1 MTVTIH
7 PNGKIDGIN
16 NTNFNGSLSA
26 GHVVQTVFVNYLNNN
41 SSLVTEISS
50 TSYTDIGVNIDITP
64 KFANSILIARVS
76 DNTVSHPFPP
86 IPICAPH
93 VANVNAGSSTVR
105 VCGLPIARKGDSAD
119 AGAMT
124 QGSSN
129 VFSG

>member
-1 MTVTIH
+1 MPAVSRK
-7 PNGKIDGIN
+7 GD
-16 NTNFNGSLSA
+16 SLSTGHACA
-26 GHVVQTVFVNYLNNN
+26 GTTILDTPGQSTV
-41 SSLVTEISS
+41 
-50 TSYTDIGVNIDITP
+50 
-64 KFANSILIARVS
+64 FANSILIARVS
-76 DNTVSHPFPP
+76 DKTVSHPFPP

-105 VCGLPIARKGDSAD
+105 VVGLPIARKGDSAD